1 MVNPEA
7 SSNDL
12 SWQMNKSLKTY
23 FSNARQYLLPVRR
36 KFAGT
41 DKEPPVNRQFPPVH
55 VSDVVVHRNIRP
67 RMRAPILFQV
77 NKWRLITPPARR
89 AWRSYKFASL
99 GFSGVFFSVSEV
111 GLRCRSWVIPLA
123 PSCMSPSKHGGIC
136 QQNMHFIAVSSDSR
150 PPNPK
155 CLTAIIVFDIWAQS
169 LILQQGMVSAQFWGK
184 ILHFVFIQFMW
195 NIGVLRIRIWRIL
208 LNWRPH
214 LNVKNNYWCQAF
226 RI

>member
-1 MVNPEA
+1 MNI
-7 SSNDL
+7 SHWKHIS
-12 SWQMNKSLKTY
+12 QMHDSTCCL
-23 FSNARQYLLPVRR
+23 
-36 KFAGT
+36 FAGNSQALT
-41 DKEPPVNRQFPPVH
+41 NFLVIFSLLVKNSPVNRQFPPVH

>member
-1 MVNPEA
+1 
-7 SSNDL
+7 
-12 SWQMNKSLKTY
+12 MNLHYLLFSKRNVCLFWVILVVY
-23 FSNARQYLLPVRR
+23 FSMGSTNV
-36 KFAGT
+36 F
-41 DKEPPVNRQFPPVH
+41 
-55 VSDVVVHRNIRP
+55 
-67 RMRAPILFQV
+67 
-77 NKWRLITPPARR
+77 
-89 AWRSYKFASL
+89 RSYKMCDL
-99 GFSGVFFSVSEV
+99 
-111 GLRCRSWVIPLA
+111 
-123 PSCMSPSKHGGIC
+123 
-136 QQNMHFIAVSSDSR
+136 FIFTTFIIIFITTLISIINITAVSSDSR

-155 CLTAIIVFDIWAQS
+155 CLTAIIVFDIWAQL

>member
-1 MVNPEA
+1 MI
-7 SSNDL
+7 
-12 SWQMNKSLKTY
+12 Y
-23 FSNARQYLLPVRR
+23 
-36 KFAGT
+36 
-41 DKEPPVNRQFPPVH
+41 
-55 VSDVVVHRNIRP
+55 
-67 RMRAPILFQV
+67 LFQV
-77 NKWRLITPPARR
+77 ICSPQSDQMAYLVIKQPPLLSPYNLQRFSHISVVFTKKVLSAHEYLLDILESTNNILPYNIIVAHIYLRIT
-89 AWRSYKFASL
+89 
-99 GFSGVFFSVSEV
+99 
-111 GLRCRSWVIPLA
+111 
-123 PSCMSPSKHGGIC
+123 
-136 QQNMHFIAVSSDSR
+136 AVSSDSR

-214 LNVKNNYWCQAF
+214 LNVKNNHWCQAF